1 MLLGTFDIGDIVK
14 VKNELRNEDGDLFNP
29 NVLSVT
35 VKKPDMSVETF
46 VYGTDVEVV
55 RSETGKH
62 FIRVSVDQSGEWV
75 IRWFST
81 GDGQASQED
90 TLEVRELVA
99 AESGSLLLKQRRLE
113 FVCVKDGSLLSLAS
127 APRLSNPS
135 ASFGVMRLDTRATVV
150 NDNTAML
157 GSAGDYY
164 YEFSEPDL
172 NLEYRYYVEA
182 THDAVTYYLPRTTDY
197 LNSCALVIGRYCTS
211 LLVETQYGIEN
222 VHKWLAID
230 ERDEAV
236 DYAMRF
242 YNVIRDAEAQVDDFL
257 RGGTYSVPFDV
268 APTQIASI
276 AATLAGVKA
285 YESRG
290 VIDTD
295 QESGRPL
302 HRLQHKYKQAL
313 NQLASIRAGDVQLD
327 VDRSISYPVVM
338 EEDDDETTQAE
349 VLDLWQL

>member
-1 MLLGTFDIGDIVK
+1 MFLGTFDIGDIVK
-14 VKNELRNEDGDLFNP
+14 IKNEIKNEDGDFFNP
-29 NVLSVT
+29 DALSVT
-35 VKKPDMSVETF
+35 IKKPNGSVSTL
-46 VYGTDVEVV
+46 VYGTDLQLV
-55 RSETGKH
+55 RSDVGRH
-62 FIRVSVDQSGEWV
+62 FIRITIDMAGEWT

-90 TLEVRELVA
+90 TLAVRELVA
-99 AESGSLLLKQRRLE
+99 AASDSPLLQQRRLE
-113 FVCVKDGSLLSLAS
+113 FVCVKDGALLSLS
-127 APRLSNPS
+127 SNPRLSNPS
-135 ASFGVMRLDTRATVV
+135 AAFGVMRLDTRATVV

-157 GSAGDYY
+157 GSGGDYY
-164 YEFSEPDL
+164 YEFGEPAL
-172 NLEYRYYVEA
+172 NLEYRYYIEA
-182 THDAVTYYLPRTTDY
+182 SHEGVTYFLPRTTDY
-197 LNSCALVIGRYCTS
+197 LNSCALVLGRYCTS

-242 YNVIRDAEAQVDDFL
+242 YNVIQDAESLVDDFL
-257 RGGTYSVPFDV
+257 RGGVYTVPFDV

-295 QESGRPL
+295 QDSGRPL
-302 HRLQHKYKQAL
+302 HRLQHKYKQAM

-327 VDRSISYPVVM
+327 VDRAISYPVVG
-338 EEDDDETTQAE
+338 EECDDEPTGAE
-349 VLDLWQL
+349 VMDLWQL